1 MLGEVQSAGVDLCST
16 RGSEKKKNKWI
27 FFFKSGT
34 EPKHKVDVSKSLRKK
49 RSERRK

>member
-1 MLGEVQSAGVDLCST
+1 MLGEVQSAGVDLCSA
-16 RGSEKKKNKWI
+16 RGSERKKLI

-49 RSERRK
+49 KSR